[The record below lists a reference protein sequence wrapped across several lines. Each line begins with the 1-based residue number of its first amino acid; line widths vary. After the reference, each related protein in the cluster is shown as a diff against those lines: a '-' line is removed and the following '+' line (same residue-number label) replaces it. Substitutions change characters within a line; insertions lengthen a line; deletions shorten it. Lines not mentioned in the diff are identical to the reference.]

1 MSRYFRDAARRVMAA
16 NAAGSKYY
24 SGNPTH
30 TNADMPSTFTRPAF
44 APGALAMGADGN
56 TPQDRNYWAERLAS
70 RAKGATPY
78 IYPKPPPVIN
88 PQAWNADDPRYQ
100 PAWMQRESGDAVVLA
115 GYAHD
120 AILRRP
126 RDAGGAVVPV
136 AWEDPI
142 YKRVPVDSLG
152 ENAFATYNDLPQWQ
166 KDVWSAVAESLG
178 GGSRSGSSTY
188 AKFFS
193 ASGARAAE
201 GENWTAW
208 DLLMENIDAGEID
221 PGVLAGNRYESGSS
235 GGGGSY
241 GGGGGF
247 GGGGGAGQ
255 INLMNEEDARAV
267 VNSLASQMLGRT
279 VNEKEF
285 QQYYKSILSLQKANP
300 STVTV
305 DEAGNTVVQD
315 PMGVEGMRFNLEEQM
330 RNTEDFVTNT
340 VGTQAMGLLE
350 KYIQSRR
357 IGG

>member
-1 MSRYFRDAARRVMAA
+1 MAGYFGDAARRVAA
-16 NAAGSKYY
+16 S
-24 SGNPTH
+24 SGNRYYNGPPTS
-30 TNADMPSTFTRPAF
+30 TTTGPSTFTRPSY

-56 TPQDRNYWAERLAS
+56 SPRDVNYWRERLAS
-70 RAKGATPY
+70 RARGATPY

-88 PQAWNADDPRYQ
+88 PQAYSEDDIRYQ
-100 PAWMQRESGDAVVLA
+100 PAWMQRESGDAVVLS

-126 RDAGGAVVPV
+126 KGANGAVVPIG
-136 AWEDPI
+136 WEDPI
-142 YKRVPVDSLG
+142 YERVPVDSLG
-152 ENAFATYNDLPQWQ
+152 ENSFNTFNDLPQWQ
-166 KDVWSAVAESLG
+166 KDVWAAVAESLG
-178 GGSRSGSSTY
+178 GGSRSGPSTY

-193 ASGARAAE
+193 ASGSRAAD

-221 PGVLAGNRYESGSS
+221 PGVLAGSKFEAGSSS
-235 GGGGSY
+235 GGGYYG

-247 GGGGGAGQ
+247 GGGGGGGGQ
-255 INLMNEEDARAV
+255 INLMNQEDARAV

-285 QQYYKSILSLQKANP
+285 QQYYKTILSLQKANP

-315 PMGVEGMRFNLEEQM
+315 PMGVEGMRYNLEEQM
-330 RNTEDFVTNT
+330 RNSEDFVTNA